1 MKNVF
6 YFTAEWCNPCKKTK
20 PVVEDM
26 KKEGFQFQMIDVDY
40 EQLLAKQFQV
50 KSIPTFILLEDGKEL
65 DRVTGAQTRVELEN
79 FINYEKTIQE
89 NI

>member
-6 YFTAEWCNPCKKTK
+6 YFTAEWCNPCKKTR
-20 PVVEDM
+20 PIVEDM
-26 KKEGFQFQMIDVDY
+26 KREGFQFQMIDVDY

-50 KSIPTFILLEDGKEL
+50 KSVPTFILLEDGKEL
-65 DRVTGAQTRVELEN
+65 NRITGAQTRTELEN
-79 FINYEKTIQE
+79 FINYEKTTQK

>member
-6 YFTAEWCNPCKKTK
+6 YFTADWCSPCKKTR
-20 PVVEDM
+20 PVVEEL

-65 DRVTGAQTRVELEN
+65 NRITGAKTREELED
-79 FINYEKTIQE
+79 FINHEKTIQK

>member
-6 YFTAEWCNPCKKTK
+6 YFTAEWCNPCKKTR

-26 KKEGFQFQMIDVDY
+26 KKEGFQFQIIDVDY
-40 EQLLAKQFQV
+40 EQLLSKQFQV

-65 DRVTGAQTRVELEN
+65 DRVTGAQTRTELEN

>member
-1 MKNVF
+1 MKTVF
-6 YFTAEWCNPCKKTK
+6 YFTTDWCQPCKKVK
-20 PVVEDM
+20 PIVEDM

-65 DRVTGAQTRVELEN
+65 DRVTGAQTREELEN

>member
-6 YFTAEWCNPCKKTK
+6 YFTADWCSPCKKTR
-20 PVVEDM
+20 PVVEEL

-65 DRVTGAQTRVELEN
+65 DRVTGAQTREELEN

>member
-6 YFTAEWCNPCKKTK
+6 YFTADWCNPCKKTRS
-20 PVVEDM
+20 VVEEL

-65 DRVTGAQTRVELEN
+65 DRVTGAQTRTELEN

-89 NI
+89 NF

>member
-6 YFTAEWCNPCKKTK
+6 YFTADWCSPCKKTR
-20 PVVEDM
+20 PVVEEL

-65 DRVTGAQTRVELEN
+65 GRVTGAQTRTELEN

>member
-6 YFTAEWCNPCKKTK
+6 YFTAEWCNPCKKTR
-20 PVVEDM
+20 PIVEDM
-26 KKEGFQFQMIDVDY
+26 KREGFQFQMIDVDY

-50 KSIPTFILLEDGKEL
+50 KSVPTFILLEDGKEL
-65 DRVTGAQTRVELEN
+65 NRITGAQTRTELEN

>member
-6 YFTAEWCNPCKKTK
+6 YFTADWCSPCKKTR
-20 PVVEDM
+20 PVVEEL

-50 KSIPTFILLEDGKEL
+50 KSIPTFILLENGEEL
-65 DRVTGAQTRVELEN
+65 NRISGAQTKNQLEE
-79 FINYEKTIQE
+79 FIKNE
-89 NI
+89 

>member
-6 YFTAEWCNPCKKTK
+6 YFTAEWCGPCKKTR

-26 KKEGFQFQMIDVDY
+26 KKEGFEFQMIDVDY
-40 EQLLAKQFQV
+40 EQSLVERFKV
-50 KSIPTFILLEDGKEL
+50 NSIPTFILLEDGREL
-65 DRVTGAQTRVELEN
+65 SRVTGAKTRAELEN

>member
-6 YFTAEWCNPCKKTK
+6 YFTADWCSPCKKTR
-20 PVVEDM
+20 PVVEEL

-65 DRVTGAQTRVELEN
+65 DRVTGAQTRKELEN

>member
-6 YFTAEWCNPCKKTK
+6 YFTADWCSPCKKTR
-20 PVVEDM
+20 PVVEEL

-50 KSIPTFILLEDGKEL
+50 KSIPTFILLENSREV
-65 DRVTGAQTRVELEN
+65 DRITGAKTKEELQS
-79 FINYEKTIQE
+79 FINGK
-89 NI
+89 

>member
-6 YFTAEWCNPCKKTK
+6 YFTADWCNPCKKTR
-20 PVVEDM
+20 PVVEEL

-65 DRVTGAQTRVELEN
+65 DRVTGAQTRKDLEN